1 MRLVS
6 WNVNG
11 LRACVKK
18 GFVDWAMADG
28 ADVLCVQETKL
39 QEGQQPEELSALA
52 EAGYR
57 AAWNHAEKKGYSGTA
72 SFSKVPGS
80 QHRLGFGKAR
90 YAAEGRTV
98 VTEIASRSPRSG
110 ELLLVNGY
118 FPNGGQGPERL
129 AFKLD
134 YYADLLAW
142 CALQRGRGKGVVITG
157 DLNTCHQEIDLA
169 RPENNH
175 KTSGFMP
182 VERAWIDRFVDAGFV
197 DTFRMF
203 EPRGDHYSWWSARG
217 GMREKNVGW
226 RLDYFLVSE
235 DLRER
240 VTSAAIHPEVM
251 GSDHCPVS
259 VEIDW

>member
-18 GFVDWAMADG
+18 GFVDWALADG
-28 ADVLCVQETKL
+28 ADVICVQETKL
-39 QEGQQPEELSALA
+39 QEGQQPAELSALA

-57 AAWNHAEKKGYSGTA
+57 SAWSHAEKKGYSGTA
-72 SFSKVPGS
+72 TFSRVPGAAHS
-80 QHRLGFGKAR
+80 LGFGQDR

-98 VTEIASRSPRSG
+98 VTALG
-110 ELLLVNGY
+110 EVLLVNGY

-142 CALQRGRGKGVVITG
+142 CALQRGRGKSIVITG

-169 RPENNH
+169 RPQNNH

-203 EPRGDHYSWWSARG
+203 ETGGEHYSWWSARG

-235 DLRER
+235 DLRGR
-240 VTSAAIHPEVM
+240 VRAASIHPEVL

-259 VEIDW
+259 VELDL